1 MPGQVHHMAVM
12 VAPSRVDYSVN
23 KGGLRSWAVIIVF
36 VLLCSA
42 LLNIFSEER
51 EGQFGE
57 EDIGNF
63 IYEKIFLKIKNIYF

>member
-1 MPGQVHHMAVM
+1 MAVM

-42 LLNIFSEER
+42 ILNIFSEEG
-51 EGQFGE
+51 EGRYRE
-57 EDIGNF
+57 ED
-63 IYEKIFLKIKNIYF
+63 FLGKIKKIRIKSE